1 MFCHHPG
8 LPYTEPHPGL
18 FYTIELALISE
29 IDPASVSTTTSREP
43 SDTPSTMQNLHTST
57 RATCV
62 KNSFVRH
69 ITIESFGDHISD
81 TYIFVFLIVLYVVFV
96 LQQTCKCIVRIP
108 LCAII
113 FGAASRSTELQL
125 RAFPRSSL
133 MMNVDSHYH
142 TIVGECCLR
151 NILTASIS
159 QEAP

>member
-43 SDTPSTMQNLHTST
+43 ADTPSTT

-62 KNSFVRH
+62 RTLLYPFHH

-81 TYIFVFLIVLYVVFV
+81 TYIFVFLIILYVVFV
-96 LQQTCKCIVRIP
+96 
-108 LCAII
+108 
-113 FGAASRSTELQL
+113 
-125 RAFPRSSL
+125 
-133 MMNVDSHYH
+133 
-142 TIVGECCLR
+142 
-151 NILTASIS
+151 
-159 QEAP
+159 